1 MEKLL
6 VDLLQHQDNRLRIF
20 DMGRRIEK
28 LSIDQFTQIEKAEI
42 PYPSPFLHHAWIG
55 LLIWSPAAK
64 EQNLIWFL
72 KLPLDEQGYLVQAAR
87 DDIVNRLLQNVINP
101 ESTEDA
107 LKDNPFSFTP
117 DPEKMAC
124 FHAKASRIL
133 HTPAS
138 RYYEEVQQYM
148 AGQHPLEHWSHLGLQ
163 GIADYVMRL
172 DQGQNNQQ
180 LCDILNRLPDP
191 LLMTLCRMLEHV
203 QIDHRLQTAL
213 SKLLSS
219 QLATKDTASETL
231 IENLPETLAACIRGL
246 SNSIDIAGR
255 DRVLDQVLQT
265 PYAFEAEV
273 IAALATRCHDSLMTP
288 ARLLHFLECLAKG
301 KAGQQGFNRILSD
314 LMFLPDMR
322 LQILAAFRNPARS
335 ALLSQ
340 AIEEMLG
347 SRLASSGQTH

>member
-28 LSIDQFTQIEKAEI
+28 LSIDQFTRIEKAEI
-42 PYPSPFLHHAWIG
+42 PYPNPFLHHAWVG

-87 DDIVNRLLQNVINP
+87 DDIINRLLQNVIDP

-133 HTPAS
+133 QTPAS

-148 AGQHPLEHWSHLGLQ
+148 AGQHPLEYWSHLGLQ
-163 GIADYVMRL
+163 GIADYAMRL

-180 LCDILNRLPDP
+180 LCEILNRLPDP

-203 QIDHRLQTAL
+203 QPDHRLQSAL
-213 SKLLSS
+213 SKLVKTMLSAEDS
-219 QLATKDTASETL
+219 Q
-231 IENLPETLAACIRGL
+231 PEKLAACIRGL
-246 SNSIDIAGR
+246 SNSIDMAGR
-255 DRVLDQVLQT
+255 DALLDELLET
-265 PYAFEAEV
+265 PYALEAEV
-273 IAALATRCHDSLMTP
+273 IAAIATRCHHSLMTP
-288 ARLLHFLECLAKG
+288 SRLLQLLECLAKG
-301 KAGQQGFNRILSD
+301 KAGQQGFTRILSD

-335 ALLSQ
+335 EHLSQ
-340 AIEEMLG
+340 AIGEMLG
-347 SRLASSGQTH
+347 FQLSGSSQPH